1 MRKVKEIMG
10 IDECSIGRKYILVD
24 NIRAESV
31 TCKKLEYPNKA
42 TFEKERSYYS
52 DESIDF
58 DSEYKWRY
66 RVFDYNVSLLRKYN
80 KLLEQQKQEREDL
93 LSNKEVI
100 VYKLSQLEKK
110 EILLNKAW
118 KKLKRKYKK
127 YFSQE

>member
-1 MRKVKEIMG
+1 MRKVKEITN
-10 IDECSIGRKYILVD
+10 ISECSIGHKYILID

-42 TFEKERSYYS
+42 TFERERSYHS
-52 DESIDF
+52 EETINF

-66 RVFDYNVSLLRKYN
+66 KVFEYNVSLLRKYN
-80 KLLEQQKQEREDL
+80 KLLEQQEQERNDL

-110 EILLNKAW
+110 EKLLNKIW
-118 KKLKRKYKK
+118 KKLKKK
-127 YFSQE
+127 YGKKLFD

>member
-1 MRKVKEIMG
+1 MRKVKEITN
-10 IDECSIGRKYILVD
+10 ISECSIGHKYILID

-52 DESIDF
+52 EETIDF
-58 DSEYKWRY
+58 DSEYRWRDK
-66 RVFDYNVSLLRKYN
+66 VFEYNVSLLKKYN
-80 KLLEQQKQEREDL
+80 KLLEQQEQERKDL

-110 EILLNKAW
+110 EKLLNKIW
-118 KKLKRKYKK
+118 KQLKKKYGKKL
-127 YFSQE
+127 FD

>member
-1 MRKVKEIMG
+1 MRKVKEITN
-10 IDECSIGRKYILVD
+10 ISECSIGHKYILID

-52 DESIDF
+52 EETINF
-58 DSEYKWRY
+58 DSEYRWRDK
-66 RVFDYNVSLLRKYN
+66 VFEYNVSLLKKYN
-80 KLLEQQKQEREDL
+80 KLLEQQEQERKDL

-110 EILLNKAW
+110 EKLLNKIW
-118 KKLKRKYKK
+118 KKLKKK
-127 YFSQE
+127 YGKKLLD

>member
-1 MRKVKEIMG
+1 MRKVKEITN
-10 IDECSIGRKYILVD
+10 ISECSIGHKYILID

-52 DESIDF
+52 EEIINF

-66 RVFDYNVSLLRKYN
+66 KVFEYNVSLLRKYN
-80 KLLEQQKQEREDL
+80 KLLEQQEQERKDL

-110 EILLNKAW
+110 EKLLNKIW
-118 KKLKRKYKK
+118 KKLKKK
-127 YFSQE
+127 YGKHLFD